1 MRLDTKTLARGGIP
15 FHQPMAGIT
24 LWHLGDRDGV
34 TARLSRCSMCP
45 FLWQPWLAQTCIITF
60 FFFSQIPE
68 L

>member
-1 MRLDTKTLARGGIP
+1 MRLDTKTLARGGIL

-24 LWHLGDRDGV
+24 LWHLGDCDGV

-60 FFFSQIPE
+60 FFFFPNP
-68 L
+68 